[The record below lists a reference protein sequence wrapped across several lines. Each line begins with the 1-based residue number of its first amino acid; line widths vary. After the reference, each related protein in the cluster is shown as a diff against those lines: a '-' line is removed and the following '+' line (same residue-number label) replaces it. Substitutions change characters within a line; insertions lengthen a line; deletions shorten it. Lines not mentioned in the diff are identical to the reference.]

1 MKIYRFLQFLEL
13 SKVNFRNSLI
23 SLRVSP
29 EISEIRKI
37 QLIYRFF
44 LAANIAN
51 IANLDISL
59 KSSSFDLSFLVP
71 RRLRD

>member
-51 IANLDISL
+51 LDISL
-59 KSSSFDLSFLVP
+59 KSSSFDLSFFVP